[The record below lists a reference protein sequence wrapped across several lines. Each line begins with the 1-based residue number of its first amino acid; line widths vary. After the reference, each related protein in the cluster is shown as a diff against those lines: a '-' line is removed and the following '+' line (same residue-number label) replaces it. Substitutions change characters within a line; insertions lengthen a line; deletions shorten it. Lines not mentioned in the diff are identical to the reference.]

1 MIREG
6 TKVKWKW
13 GENYAT
19 GEVDET
25 HTETITRTID
35 GNEIKRKGTHD
46 DPALVIVQEDGQ
58 TVLKLRSEVER
69 ADD

>member
-13 GENYAT
+13 GESYAT

-35 GNEIKRKGTHD
+35 GNEIKRKGTND
-46 DPALVIVQEDGQ
+46 DPALVIKQEDGQ
-58 TVLKLRSEVER
+58 TVLKLKSEVER
-69 ADD
+69 ADG